1 MEKRNKRKDK
11 KLTILYI
18 QKISQQTMATEAS
31 DLTPLLE
38 QLEDSIDDIE
48 EVLEP
53 LLERGLTAT
62 AQKLPLLD
70 KAKLHVLLSYS
81 IESLIFCMQLR
92 PFDIYP

>member
-1 MEKRNKRKDK
+1 
-11 KLTILYI
+11 
-18 QKISQQTMATEAS
+18 MATEAS

-53 LLERGLTAT
+53 LLERGLTTT

-92 PFDIYP
+92 PFDICP